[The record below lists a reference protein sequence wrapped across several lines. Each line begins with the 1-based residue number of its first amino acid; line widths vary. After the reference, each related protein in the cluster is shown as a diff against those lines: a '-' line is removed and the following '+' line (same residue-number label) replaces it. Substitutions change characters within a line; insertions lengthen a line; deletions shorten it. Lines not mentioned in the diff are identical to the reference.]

1 MSGLYNQWQN
11 NQSPGQVY
19 WGPTQQYVGQ
29 ATNNPY
35 RRQALL
41 GARAAIRDWQNQ
53 ANILYPN
60 AIGDLYGLGNQAGDA
75 TGQALNVAFNP
86 IFSQVEGEMQ
96 NSPYYGEGLNAAQS
110 AANYGLG
117 GASQAYGQSQL
128 LNQLGTSLPGWAQGI
143 ADQTMTPAYQMQAEA
158 AGLPNQYGGWASQ
171 IMAPASGMQQEAA
184 MLPGWGMMQAATT
197 EAPVGFLQN
206 LAYQAPAQAAAY
218 AGGALAPV
226 NTLYGQIGTLQGQQS
241 ALSPL
246 VGQAAGTFA
255 PLTQAAQTILNAG
268 YDPQNALFNRTQQ
281 QVLDQSNALNA
292 MSGVANS
299 PYGAGVTGQ
308 NLSNFDINWQNNLL
322 NRMSTAAGAAQGL
335 YGQALGGLG
344 TAGSLA
350 GQIGGLGTQ
359 IGGLGSTIGGLY
371 GTAGNLMNQGYGA
384 AANLSGQAG
393 NLMSAGGAQ
402 YLNALAQQNTLNQGA
417 ASLFG
422 QGANVYGQGLQL
434 QNTLNQGA
442 ANLFG
447 QGANIYN
454 QGLNTASSLLGQSTN
469 LAGAAGQLAQL
480 GELPQQY
487 YTQNLMQQLQ
497 PALLAAQAAQ
507 AGTSAFG
514 NLVGAAG
521 SAYGQA
527 GNLLNNYV
535 QGAQSVNAAPY
546 NLYQAMQGNNLAAI
560 GQGINLGNQQYQ
572 LPENLMGNAQAYM
585 GLGQSASSIANQIAA
600 QNYAEQQ
607 QSLGNIGSLIGF
619 GSMGS
624 GLFGG
629 GGLLGTGL
637 LAGGLGATGTA
648 GDLGAFGSMADFT
661 GGLAGGVGGGGAL
674 GSLFGGGGLLGLGLL

>member
-1 MSGLYNQWQN
+1 MCLGGSSGPTASNKPLYQPQNEGGVDQGWNNIMSGLYGQWQN

-35 RRQALL
+35 RGQALA
-41 GARAAIRDWQNQ
+41 GARAALRDWQNQ

-60 AIGDLYGLGNQAGDA
+60 AIGDLYGLGNQASDA

-96 NSPYYGEGLNAAQS
+96 NSPYYSGYMGAAQQ

-117 GASQAYGQSQL
+117 GAQQAYGQSNL
-128 LNQLGTSLPGWAQGI
+128 LNQLGSSLPGWAQGI
-143 ADQTMTPAYQMQAEA
+143 AGQTMAPASQMQAEA
-158 AGLPNQYGGWASQ
+158 AGLLEQYDAL
-171 IMAPASGMQQEAA
+171 A
-184 MLPGWGMMQAATT
+184 
-197 EAPVGFLQN
+197 N
-206 LAYQAPAQAAAY
+206 LAMSPI
-218 AGGALAPV
+218 G
-226 NTLYGQIGTLQGQQS
+226 TLEGQIGALQGQQGT
-241 ALSPL
+241 LSPL

-281 QVLDQSNALNA
+281 QLLDQSNALNA

-299 PYGAGVTGQ
+299 PYGAGVTGE
-308 NLSNFDINWQNNLL
+308 NLSNFDIDWQNNLL

-350 GQIGGLGTQ
+350 GQIGNLGSQ
-359 IGGLGSTIGGLY
+359 IGGLGSTIGGLANT
-371 GTAGNLMNQGYGA
+371 GTNIASQGYT
-384 AANLSGQAG
+384 LQ
-393 NLMSAGGAQ
+393 
-402 YLNALAQQNTLNQGA
+402 NALNQGA
-417 ASLFG
+417 ASL
-422 QGANVYGQGLQL
+422 Y
-434 QNTLNQGA
+434 
-442 ANLFG
+442 G

-480 GELPQQY
+480 GMLPQQAY
-487 YTQNLMQQLQ
+487 NQNLLQQLQ

-507 AGTSAFG
+507 AGTGAFG

-661 GGLAGGVGGGGAL
+661 GGLAGGVGGGGTL